1 MTADFVPGPLE
12 RVRRAARGVRPLRST
27 WQLLRA
33 LRAAMEDGRERNKR
47 RVDLEFAAPDPWGYA
62 TSEVEQEC
70 FRHQVSVLDRDRNG
84 RRFGD
89 SCEIGCAEGFFTELL
104 ANRCES
110 LLALEL
116 SGEALARARQRRNWD
131 DRVRFAQWDLRTD
144 PVPGQFDLIV
154 LAGVL
159 EYFDRRSA
167 LRAARD
173 KVVAGLRP
181 NGRLFLVTTRSPVA
195 EESWWGQALPHG
207 ARINEYVGR
216 HPSLRTVIAE
226 GADWYVITMFERA
239 Q

>member
-104 ANRCES
+104 ADRCES

-159 EYFDRRSA
+159 SISTGDPRFARPVTRSSPGSGPTGACSLSRREVRLPKSPGGDRR
-167 LRAARD
+167 
-173 KVVAGLRP
+173 
-181 NGRLFLVTTRSPVA
+181 FLTAPGSTSTWA
-195 EESWWGQALPHG
+195 
-207 ARINEYVGR
+207 
-216 HPSLRTVIAE
+216 VIPR
-226 GADWYVITMFERA
+226 FERSSRKA
-239 Q
+239 PTGT